1 MSSAPIRRNK
11 QWQVI
16 DVIKWGEQYFSEKGF
31 ENPRH
36 EIEWL
41 LTDLLSL
48 SRIDLYL
55 KFDLSISQH
64 DLSTLKSWVKRRLS
78 REPLQYITGKTE
90 FYSLPFYV
98 NSDVIIPRPETETVV
113 EIAIERSKRIGAKKI
128 VDVGTGS
135 GCIAIALA
143 SRLDDVQILAVDKS
157 ESALKV
163 AHLNGEKN
171 GVSDKIEFLHLDILK
186 NDFPGTCDL
195 LVSNPPYVKKDEV
208 NKLMPDIRDH
218 EPLHALTDGADGL
231 IFYRRFA
238 ELALEKINRCGAMI
252 LETGFENHP
261 LQVAEIFRKSN
272 IGKVTLHKDL
282 NGNNRVL
289 TVEMPQ

>member
-1 MSSAPIRRNK
+1 LSSAPTRRNK

-16 DVIKWGEQYFSEKGF
+16 DVIKWGEQYFGEKGF

-55 KFDLSISQH
+55 KFDLSISQQ
-64 DLSTLKSWVKRRLS
+64 DLSTLKSWVKRRLT

-90 FYSLPFYV
+90 FYSLTFYV
-98 NSDVIIPRPETETVV
+98 NPDVIVPRPETETVV
-113 EIAIERSKRIGAKKI
+113 EIAIEHSKRIGAKKI

-143 SRLDDVQILAVDKS
+143 SKLDDVQILAVDKS
-157 ESALKV
+157 ESTLKV
-163 AHLNGEKN
+163 ARLNGEKN

-186 NDFPGTCDL
+186 YDLPGTFDL
-195 LVSNPPYVKKDEV
+195 LVSNPPYVKKNEV
-208 NKLMPDIRDH
+208 DKLMPEIRNY

-231 IFYRRFA
+231 TFYRRFA
-238 ELALEKINRCGAMI
+238 DIAPKVINPGGSIVLEV
-252 LETGFENHP
+252 GFGNHP
-261 LQVAEIFRKSN
+261 IQVINLFRQSEI
-272 IGKVTLHKDL
+272 GEVTSHKDI
-282 NGNNRVL
+282 NDDDRVL
-289 TVEMPQ
+289 TVEMSQ